1 MTLAERI
8 AEKVAAKAALANTQ
22 DTVLA
27 ENDNYVNYLADKQI
41 ESDQVIKL
49 DAVISK
55 LNAMKAII
63 TTDGTKY
70 GVNCYSVAESIFG
83 PVGSRLMAIATIA
96 GAMFTAE
103 RQAEF
108 TALTGIPYLIALD
121 ASHQLGRPAYVTKAG
136 VYVEE
141 FIYSADK
148 YAVALTAVA
157 HNLKLDVEYANQITT
172 DKLDRWFQSSKAK
185 ALAKVDA
192 QEKSDSV
199 DDEPFTLE
207 Q

>member
-1 MTLAERI
+1 
-8 AEKVAAKAALANTQ
+8 
-22 DTVLA
+22 
-27 ENDNYVNYLADKQI
+27 
-41 ESDQVIKL
+41 
-49 DAVISK
+49 
-55 LNAMKAII
+55 
-63 TTDGTKY
+63 
-70 GVNCYSVAESIFG
+70 
-83 PVGSRLMAIATIA
+83 MAIATIA

-136 VYVEE
+136 DYVEE
-141 FIYSADK
+141 FIYADS
-148 YAVALTAVA
+148 YEMSLTAVA
-157 HNLKLDVEYANQITT
+157 HNLKLDVEYANQVTT